1 MIRTFDASSRLLA
14 RERRRLL
21 ALAIVCIGL
30 VCGALYLQIFQR
42 EDPCPLCILQRYG
55 YLLIAIFALI
65 GSTSSS
71 WRSIAI
77 SETLVLLSA
86 LGGLATAARHVW
98 VQAHPSFSCGFDK
111 LQPIVDGLPPAK
123 WLPQVFQVAG
133 LCETPYPPLLGLTL
147 PQWSLVGFV
156 LVTVLVA
163 RSMWTRK
170 RVLAAG
176 R

>member
-1 MIRTFDASSRLLA
+1 MNRTFDASSRLLA

-21 ALAIVCIGL
+21 LLALVCIGL
-30 VCGALYLQIFQR
+30 LCGALYLQIFKG
-42 EDPCPLCILQRYG
+42 EDPCPLCIIQRYG
-55 YLLIAIFALI
+55 YLLIALFALM
-65 GSTSSS
+65 GSTSSG

-77 SETLVLLSA
+77 SETLVLISA
-86 LGGLATAARHVW
+86 VGGLIASARHVW

-111 LQPIVDGLPPAK
+111 LQPIVDGLPPAH
-123 WLPQVFQVAG
+123 WLPKVFQVSG

-156 LVTVLVA
+156 IITLAVA
-163 RSMWTRK
+163 RSMSARK
-170 RVLAAG
+170 RVLAAA

>member
-1 MIRTFDASSRLLA
+1 MNRTFDASSRLLA

-21 ALAIVCIGL
+21 VLALVCIAL
-30 VCGALYLQIFQR
+30 VCGALYLQIFKG

-55 YLLIAIFALI
+55 YLCVAIFALI

-77 SETLVLLSA
+77 SETLVLISA
-86 LGGLATAARHVW
+86 IGGLIASGRHVW
-98 VQAHPSFSCGFDK
+98 VQAHPNFSCGFDR

-123 WLPQVFQVAG
+123 WLPKVFQVAG

-156 LVTVLVA
+156 IIAIAVA
-163 RSMWTRK
+163 RSMATRK
-170 RVLAAG
+170 RVLAFG

>member
-1 MIRTFDASSRLLA
+1 MNRTFDASSRLLA

-21 ALAIVCIGL
+21 VLAFVCIAL
-30 VCGALYLQIFQR
+30 LAGALYLQIFKG
-42 EDPCPLCILQRYG
+42 EDPCPLCIIQRYG

-65 GSTSSS
+65 GSTASS
-71 WRSIAI
+71 WGTIAI
-77 SETLVLLSA
+77 SETCVLVSA
-86 LGGLATAARHVW
+86 IGGVIASGRHVW
-98 VQAHPSFSCGFDK
+98 VQAHPNFSCGFDK

-123 WLPQVFQVAG
+123 WLPKVFQVAG

-156 LVTVLVA
+156 IIAVAVA
-163 RSMWTRK
+163 RSMSTRK
-170 RVLAAG
+170 RTLAAG

>member
-1 MIRTFDASSRLLA
+1 MNRTFDASSRLLA

-21 ALAIVCIGL
+21 LLAVICVGL
-30 VCGALYLQIFQR
+30 VCGAVYLQIFKG
-42 EDPCPLCILQRYG
+42 EDPCPLCIIQRYG
-55 YLLIAIFALI
+55 YLLVAIFALI

-71 WRSIAI
+71 WASIAI
-77 SETLVLLSA
+77 SETLVLISA
-86 LGGLATAARHVW
+86 IGGLIASGRHVW
-98 VQAHPSFSCGFDK
+98 LQAHPSFSCGFDK

-147 PQWSLVGFV
+147 PQWSFVGFV
-156 LVTVLVA
+156 IITIAVA
-163 RSMWTRK
+163 RSMATRK
-170 RVLAAG
+170 RVLAMG